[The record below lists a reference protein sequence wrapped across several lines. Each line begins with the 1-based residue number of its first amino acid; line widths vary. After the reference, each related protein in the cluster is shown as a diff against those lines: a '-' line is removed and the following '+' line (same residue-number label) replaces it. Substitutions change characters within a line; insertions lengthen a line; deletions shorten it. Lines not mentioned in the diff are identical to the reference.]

1 MPHRDEDQLTK
12 TIGKAIARY
21 RQLNGLTQDELAE
34 RLEIGKEAVSRIERG
49 IVMPT
54 VARLI
59 ELAGIF
65 QCEASDL
72 LTVAS
77 NRSSDQARYLSQI
90 LARLDGDDRVII
102 VEMVEKLATR
112 LAKD

>member
-1 MPHRDEDQLTK
+1 MPSRNEDQLAK
-12 TIGKAIARY
+12 TVGKAIARY
-21 RQLNGLTQDELAE
+21 RQLCRLTQDELAE

-54 VARLI
+54 VARLV

-72 LTVAS
+72 LTLAS
-77 NRSSDQARYLSQI
+77 NRASDQARHLDQM
-90 LARLDGDDRVII
+90 LVRLDGDDRIMI
-102 VEMVEKLATR
+102 VEMVERLATR